1 MFSDI
6 KETLQ
11 MHFKQVHFVAE
22 AFFLEETVAPNF
34 RILFPV
40 EAGVGEREE
49 GQMVEGWNEE

>member
-49 GQMVEGWNEE
+49 GQMVEG